1 MMKNQIVVLVAVLVA
16 LALSILSFVQVNKI
30 KNNIDDLYVKFEL
43 VSDELASTKALA
55 DSNAA
60 AIKAIEKRLEEIEDD

>member
-1 MMKNQIVVLVAVLVA
+1 MKNPIVVLVAVLVA

>member
-1 MMKNQIVVLVAVLVA
+1 MKNQIVVLVAVLVA